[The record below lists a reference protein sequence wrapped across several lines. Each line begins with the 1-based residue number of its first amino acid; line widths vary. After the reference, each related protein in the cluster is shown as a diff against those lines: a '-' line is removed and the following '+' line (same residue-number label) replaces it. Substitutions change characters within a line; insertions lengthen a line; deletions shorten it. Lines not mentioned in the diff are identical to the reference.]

1 MHAWLERSTGLYQD
15 LVAALARL
23 QPVVLLLFR
32 VWVALVFWRAGV
44 VKFDDPSGTAA
55 LFQHEYHV
63 PLLAPG
69 IAAFLGTWIELVVPW
84 FLAFGLFGR
93 LTALF
98 LFVYNLMA
106 VISYP
111 ELWPDGF
118 WVGLVG
124 SDFDDH
130 KIWALMLLAVI
141 AWGPG
146 LFSVDGIV
154 ARFWRGGS
162 QINSV
167 GHNDRMRNC

>member
-1 MHAWLERSTGLYQD
+1 M
-15 LVAALARL
+15 
-23 QPVVLLLFR
+23 
-32 VWVALVFWRAGV
+32 
-44 VKFDDPSGTAA
+44 
-55 LFQHEYHV
+55 
-63 PLLAPG
+63 
-69 IAAFLGTWIELVVPW
+69 PW

-146 LFSVDGIV
+146 WLSVDGIV
-154 ARFWRGGS
+154 ARLWRDGS
-162 QINSV
+162 QTKF
-167 GHNDRMRNC
+167 HPAQRPHA